1 MNNNIPASPNKKS
14 NKNSVHYPLLVILII
29 AFILLLIFSFMLGFT
44 ISKRLYS
51 TTSSNSNITQ
61 SLEDKYAG
69 VTKPETYQGTNP
81 NIVLEAIPDT
91 AIAEN
96 TSAQDVYEMA
106 GSCVV
111 GITSYVKDQNN
122 EYQVGYGSGIIMSSD
137 GYILTNAHVL
147 QDSYHSYTVS
157 LSDGTEYKGLLV
169 AADNKSDIGILKIEA
184 EGLTAAHFG
193 DSSQI
198 SVGQRVYAIGNPS
211 GPTLSNSISA
221 GIISGTNRNIQIE
234 DSISDIS
241 YIQTDAAINPGNSGG
256 ALINEYGQ
264 VIGINTAKISGV
276 NYDGLGFSIPIDQAL
291 PIINELFE
299 NGRVT
304 GRTKLGAK
312 VGVVDKY
319 YAESLGMSP
328 GLIVSSISPVSN
340 LYHAGIRVNDI
351 ITYADGFKAED
362 FYALQSVL
370 SSHEPGD
377 YIDLIIERKVN
388 NEVYTF
394 NAKVKLMEDI
404 EEF

>member
-1 MNNNIPASPNKKS
+1 MNNNITTPRSKKS
-14 NKNSVHYPLLVILII
+14 NKNNVYYPLLIILII
-29 AFILLLIFSFMLGFT
+29 VFILLLILSFILGFT
-44 ISKRLYS
+44 MAKRLYS
-51 TTSSNSNITQ
+51 STSSNSNITQ

-69 VTKPETYQGTNP
+69 LTKPEIYEGTNP

-91 AIAEN
+91 ALAEN
-96 TSAQDVYEMA
+96 TTAEDVYEMA

-211 GPTLSNSISA
+211 GPTLNNSISA
-221 GIISGTNRNIQIE
+221 GIISGTDRNIQIE

-312 VGVVDKY
+312 VGVIDKY

-328 GLIVSSISPVSN
+328 GLMISSISVDSN
-340 LYHAGIRVNDI
+340 LYKAGIRVNDI
-351 ITYADGFKAED
+351 ITYADGVKAED

-370 SSHEPGD
+370 SSHKPGD
-377 YIDLIIERKVN
+377 TIDLTIERKVN